1 MRLQDQL
8 DQRRAHFESGAPAD
22 VLKIMHTAT
31 DELSQSDILTKVLKI
46 GDTAPG
52 FSLSGPDNQT
62 VTSKE
67 LLAKGPLVLHFF
79 RGGW

>member
-22 VLKIMHTAT
+22 VLKIMHKAT
-31 DELSQSDILTKVLKI
+31 DELTQSDILTGVLKN
-46 GDTAPG
+46 GDTAPE
-52 FSLSGPDNQT
+52 FSLLNQDSETVNSSDLLSNGPVVIQ
-62 VTSKE
+62 
-67 LLAKGPLVLHFF
+67 FY